1 MNAKEFAK
9 IAAAFA
15 EDPASV
21 QEKIPIGYW
30 KLHKGS
36 VLNSAREY
44 RLTPKPREWWVVLNR
59 DGEWAAASE
68 NRIIAQD
75 IADRRAK
82 GCYAPY
88 TIVHVAEV
96 LP

>member
-21 QEKIPIGYW
+21 QML
-30 KLHKGS
+30 LHGNWITMTSDS
-36 VLNSAREY
+36 VLYAGDEY
-44 RLTPKPREWWVVLNR
+44 RITPKPREWWVVLDR
-59 DGEWAAASE
+59 DGDLVSAPKNRAAAE
-68 NRIIAQD
+68 EIANH
-75 IADRRAK
+75 RAV